1 MLACWLLL
9 KQNQTKAFK
18 LHRGSS
24 IKTELWSTS
33 FQIHGS
39 VLGSSRRSLSLNE
52 TGHNGRSNWKM
63 VTRLDFQVPHETC
76 FVELAFDRSC
86 TCPILTRKNR
96 GFCFEMIKVDVE
108 PPTVKA
114 EISRWRWNSWR
125 QSLPVLLSWFLS
137 KRATTNNQTKVQN
150 VRLKMRVCNSGDTL
164 LWDNRRI
171 LCKPV
176 IVLTRQARPNHD

>member
-33 FQIHGS
+33 FQIHRS

-96 GFCFEMIKVDVE
+96 GFCFEMIKGDVE
-108 PPTVKA
+108 PPDCNGSPPRWKLKYLDDG
-114 EISRWRWNSWR
+114 EILGASRYPFFSAGSCQSVR
-125 QSLPVLLSWFLS
+125 QP
-137 KRATTNNQTKVQN
+137 TTKQKY
-150 VRLKMRVCNSGDTL
+150 K
-164 LWDNRRI
+164 I
-171 LCKPV
+171 
-176 IVLTRQARPNHD
+176 

>member
-96 GFCFEMIKVDVE
+96 GFCFEVDVE
-108 PPTVKA
+108 PPIAMGAPHGESWNISMTVK
-114 EISRWRWNSWR
+114 
-125 QSLPVLLSWFLS
+125 FLS
-137 KRATTNNQTKVQN
+137 PVVTRSSQLVLVKACDNQQ
-150 VRLKMRVCNSGDTL
+150 
-164 LWDNRRI
+164 
-171 LCKPV
+171 
-176 IVLTRQARPNHD
+176 PNKSSKYKIEDEGV